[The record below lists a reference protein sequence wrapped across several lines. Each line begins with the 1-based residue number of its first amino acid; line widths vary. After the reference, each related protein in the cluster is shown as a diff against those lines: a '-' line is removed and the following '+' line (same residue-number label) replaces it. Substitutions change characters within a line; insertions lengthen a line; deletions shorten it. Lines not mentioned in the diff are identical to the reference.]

1 MKEYEQRFAKI
12 KTFDKIEM
20 VNDTVKDTIE
30 LKNLIETAKEKIE
43 QFNEREVTFSQAPSE
58 WPGIET
64 LDKEFKPF
72 YDLLDTAF
80 NVQS

>member
-1 MKEYEQRFAKI
+1 MQRLEKEKDDFVVQMKEYEQRFAKI

-43 QFNEREVTFSQAPSE
+43 
-58 WPGIET
+58 
-64 LDKEFKPF
+64 
-72 YDLLDTAF
+72 
-80 NVQS
+80 

>member
-43 QFNEREVTFSQAPSE
+43 QFNEREVTFS
-58 WPGIET
+58 
-64 LDKEFKPF
+64 
-72 YDLLDTAF
+72 
-80 NVQS
+80 